1 MGNSGLLQSL
11 TYINADLI
19 HLVEEAFIFIYHN
32 FSLYSN
38 LNIY

>member
-19 HLVEEAFIFIYHN
+19 HLVEEAFILFTIIFH
-32 FSLYSN
+32 FTR
-38 LNIY
+38 I